1 MKTLSYKTNPY
12 LLAALILGVLL
23 HGATVFST
31 LERTYD
37 ALIHLFFANH
47 YAQDWFSHWN
57 QSWYTGFT
65 VYGYPPLVHQAIGLF
80 SKIGGLKFG
89 LYTVSLIGVLLF
101 ISGVF
106 RFSRLILQNSKAAGY
121 AALLCV
127 FSTSFIET
135 LHLFGQ
141 LPSIIGMSLLMHSCP
156 EVYKWVRYKQRAALL
171 RSWIL
176 IAIMVCSHHVTPIFG
191 MVFFLFPVIGMAL
204 VDAAERKDRNTVQT
218 LIIQLRK
225 RFWPIVG
232 FGFGALVLIVFCI
245 LPYWLN
251 TKNNPINQ
259 MPIPHGSRDN
269 FFEVGSSGLVFFLV
283 PWGIFL
289 LLWPY
294 AFKVLYKRRLVFFC
308 LSFGLLALLGTGG
321 TTPLPEMILGSNAFN
336 ILTLDRFTLWGSLIM
351 LPIAGLFAADF
362 FEGDLRNRLHA
373 RWGRSSYRVFGA
385 LLIGSYILAA
395 VATLNLGKMRPS
407 QPKTIDMLPIVNF
420 LNQDEHYKW
429 RYLTL
434 GFGDQMAWLSAQTKA
449 LTVDGNYHSARK
461 LPELTTTPVERLEN
475 SKFRGIEGLGSLQQ
489 FLSNPNKYNLKYV
502 LSNDKFY
509 DPLLHFTG
517 WKRLPALENGIVVW
531 EREGVNTLPSVLFTP
546 PISKFQMLIWGIVP
560 VCTCILG
567 LLIFLLFKS
576 KDKVQRE
583 LDAHQTKQ
591 SKKLSTKLFKLGQL
605 GWALGVVAIFA
616 KLSWDYYQE
625 SRPYI
630 DPEKLIVAYY
640 DAMDFKEFERAH
652 SYLDPDSGKSLDRFM
667 LEIAITDGLL
677 SSYGKLDGIKTELL
691 YTSED
696 RAEIAVST
704 EWITALKNY
713 KQEDT
718 LSASKKDG
726 RWFIVPKALNLD
738 VPADVYLSKE
748 EVEFY
753 NQGRRR
759 NTLKTTFY
767 EDVLKRPVVAVT
779 SANLVKHQGQYF
791 IVGTVKNID
800 YHPASMLVSASLY
813 DKDGQLMAQFAPKD
827 AINYRLLPEQET
839 PFKIPFEEIAWLGD
853 KSQIDDTFSPDFAPA
868 LQLQEQPVSFEI
880 AITTNVTSDISPQ
893 RFSLQQQ
900 FVADDTLE
908 LEMLNANT
916 SDCTIPQFLIAIYN
930 KNRELIWAEP
940 SYGDQALRPFRQ
952 GKYTLRLPDFENKP
966 ELTESQSVILINGKP
981 KPIWQNSKAPDLLT
995 IPKEASFTRITL
1007 NPYHAQN

>member
-1 MKTLSYKTNPY
+1 MKTLNYKTNPY

-23 HGATVFST
+23 HGATVFGT

-47 YAQDWFSHWN
+47 YATDWFSHWN

-80 SKIGGLKFG
+80 SLVGGLKFG

-101 ISGVF
+101 VSGVF
-106 RFSRLILQNSKAAGY
+106 RFARLVLQNSTAAGY

-127 FSTSFIET
+127 FSTSFVET

-156 EVYKWVRYKQRAALL
+156 EVYKWVRFKQRKALL

-204 VDAAERKDRNTVQT
+204 VDSAEQQKRNTVHT
-218 LIIQLRK
+218 LIVQLRK

-232 FGFGALVLIVFCI
+232 FGFGALMLIVFCI

-251 TKNNPINQ
+251 TKNNPITQ

-269 FFEVGSSGLVFFLV
+269 FFEVGSSGLVFFLI
-283 PWGIFL
+283 PWGLFL

-294 AFKVLYKRRLVFFC
+294 AFKTLYKRRLVFFC

-321 TTPLPEMILGSNAFN
+321 TTPIPRMILGDNAFN
-336 ILTLDRFTLWGSLIM
+336 ILTLDRFTLWGSLVM
-351 LPIAGLFAADF
+351 LPVAGLFAADF
-362 FEGDLRNRLHA
+362 FEGDLRARLHNK
-373 RWGRSSYRVFGA
+373 WGRKSYRLLGA
-385 LLIGSYILAA
+385 LMIGGYIMAA
-395 VATLNLGKMRPS
+395 IATLNLGKMRPS

-489 FLSNPNKYNLKYV
+489 FLANPNKYNLKYV
-502 LSNDKFY
+502 FSNDKFY
-509 DPLLHFTG
+509 DPLLHFSG

-531 EREGVNTLPSVLFTP
+531 EREGVNTLPSVLNTP

-560 VCTCILG
+560 VSVAVLG
-567 LLIFLLFKS
+567 ILIFIFIRS
-576 KDKVQRE
+576 KDKVE
-583 LDAHQTKQ
+583 DDLDSAATTINH
-591 SKKLSTKLFKLGQL
+591 KLLRKGYKLAQL
-605 GWALGVVAIFA
+605 AWVLSIIAVFA
-616 KLSWDYYQE
+616 KLNWDYYQE
-625 SRPYI
+625 SRPFT
-630 DPEKLIVAYY
+630 DPEKLVLAYY

-652 SYLDPDSGKSLDRFM
+652 SYLDPDSGKTLDRFM

-677 SSYGKLDGIKTELL
+677 SSYGKLDDIRTEVLFE
-691 YTSED
+691 SED
-696 RAEIAVST
+696 QKEIAVKT

-713 KQEDT
+713 KQQDT
-718 LSASKKDG
+718 ITAKKQDG
-726 RWFIVPKALNLD
+726 RWVLVPKALDLD
-738 VPADVYLSKE
+738 IPVDVYLSKE
-748 EVEFY
+748 NVEFY

-767 EDVLKRPVVAVT
+767 EDVLKRPEVAVT
-779 SANLVKHQGQYF
+779 SAKLIEYDDQYF
-791 IVGTVKNID
+791 LVGQIKNID
-800 YHPASMLVSASLY
+800 YHPASLLISASLY
-813 DKDGQLMAQFAPKD
+813 DENGQVLAQFAPKD
-827 AINYRLLPEQET
+827 AINYRVMPEQQV
-839 PFKIPFEEIAWLGD
+839 PFRIPFEEIAWVED
-853 KSQIDDTFSPDFAPA
+853 TSQIDETFSPDFAPA
-868 LQLQEQPVSFEI
+868 LTLSSQPVSFEI
-880 AITTNVTSDISPQ
+880 AVTTNVTSDISPQ
-893 RFSLQQQ
+893 NYSIEKQ
-900 FVADDTLE
+900 FIADRTLE

-916 SDCTIPQFLIAIYN
+916 SDCTIPQFLVEIYN
-930 KNRELIWAEP
+930 KKKELVWVEP
-940 SYGDQALRPFRQ
+940 HYGDQALRPYRR
-952 GKYTLRLPDFENKP
+952 GKYLIDIAEFESHPTPK
-966 ELTESQSVILINGKP
+966 ESGVVILINGKP
-981 KPIWQNSKAPDLLT
+981 KPILENRGPERLMPLPA
-995 IPKEASFTRITL
+995 EAFYVDITL